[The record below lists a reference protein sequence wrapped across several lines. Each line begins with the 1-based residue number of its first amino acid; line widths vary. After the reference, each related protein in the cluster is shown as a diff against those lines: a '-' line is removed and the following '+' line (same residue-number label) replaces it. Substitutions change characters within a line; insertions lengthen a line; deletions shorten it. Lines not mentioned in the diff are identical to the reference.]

1 MRFAEGVALLMTK
14 SVAAQHVKDNISATR
29 TIRASFRRC
38 PRPGDTAEPGPDAR
52 RPDAPIGGVDKAL
65 AAVRLDE
72 YGPRTHKARD
82 YRRFAPRPLSSE

>member
-29 TIRASFRRC
+29 TIVHHSAAD

-52 RPDAPIGGVDKAL
+52 RPVNEGQTG
-65 AAVRLDE
+65 
-72 YGPRTHKARD
+72 H
-82 YRRFAPRPLSSE
+82 